1 MSREQTERNRS
12 EGSGSAGT
20 MVTDTAESRRVRL
33 FFRREGTAID
43 HTLGR
48 VGETY
53 AEALLAHCIVP
64 DTVLIFHA
72 GRWLPEDT
80 PIEEDEVV
88 IIATASRG

>member
-1 MSREQTERNRS
+1 MSREQKEKNRS
-12 EGSGSAGT
+12 EGTKVA
-20 MVTDTAESRRVRL
+20 DTAEPRRVRL
-33 FFRREGTAID
+33 IFRREEITID
-43 HTLGR
+43 HRLGR
-48 VGETY
+48 EGETY

-88 IIATASRG
+88 VIATASRG

>member
-1 MSREQTERNRS
+1 MSSDQKEKNGRV
-12 EGSGSAGT
+12 GT
-20 MVTDTAESRRVRL
+20 KATDTAEPRRVRL
-33 FFRREGTAID
+33 IFRREGIAID
-43 HTLGR
+43 HLLGR
-48 VGETY
+48 EGETY

-88 IIATASRG
+88 VIATASRG